1 MSGFTGNADLMVD
14 HLFRHESGR
23 MVSALTRIFG
33 LSHIEIAED
42 IVQDTFLKAL
52 KDWRFNNIPPNP
64 QAWLYKA
71 AKNKTIDYL
80 RHQKHVHDFETES
93 GSLIKS
99 EWTMFAEI
107 NNVFSDKEINDN
119 QLRMIFAS
127 CNPLLPMESR
137 IAFTLK
143 TLCGF
148 NAREIAKA
156 LLTTEVNIN
165 KRLTRA
171 KQKLR
176 DNHLKFDIPQGEELE
191 ARIESV
197 YRVLYLLFNEGY
209 SAAEAESFI
218 RKDVCAEAIRLT
230 EILSENAIGNK
241 PKTFAL
247 LALMCFQAA
256 RLDARIDDKG
266 YIILLKKQNRSL
278 WNKTLIARGLEYL
291 SKSAQGD
298 ELSEYHIEAAI
309 ASYHSSSASFGE
321 TNWAEILNL
330 YDILIKIKPSPVTI
344 LNRSIVIAELKS
356 IKEALNEIK
365 DIKELDQYYLFHA
378 TLGEFYTRLN
388 RISDA
393 KEQYKKALKLI
404 SSPAEKNLIK
414 QKLLKI

>member
-1 MSGFTGNADLMVD
+1 LSGFTGNSDLIVD

-52 KDWRFNNIPPNP
+52 HDWRFNNIPPNP

-80 RHQKHVHDFETES
+80 RHRKHVHDFETES

-127 CNPLLPMESR
+127 CHPELPLESR

-171 KQKLR
+171 KLKLR
-176 DNHLKFDIPQGEELE
+176 DKSLKFEVPNGAELD
-191 ARIESV
+191 ARIDSV
-197 YRVLYLLFNEGY
+197 YKVLYLLFNEGY
-209 SAAEAESFI
+209 LAAEAESFI
-218 RKDVCAEAIRLT
+218 RKDVCAEAIRLA

-256 RLDARIDDKG
+256 RLDARVDDKG
-266 YIILLKKQNRSL
+266 YIILLKKQDRSL
-278 WNKTLIARGLEYL
+278 WNKALIARGLEYL
-291 SKSAQGD
+291 SRSAYGD

-309 ASYHSSSASFGE
+309 ASYHSSSDSFEE
-321 TNWAEILNL
+321 TNWPEILNL
-330 YDILIKIKPSPVTI
+330 YDILLKIKPSPVTI
-344 LNRSIVIAELKS
+344 LNRSIVIAELKGVNEA
-356 IKEALNEIK
+356 IKEIK
-365 DIKELDQYYLFHA
+365 DIKELEQYYLFHA
-378 TLGEFYTRLN
+378 TLGEFYAILN
-388 RISDA
+388 RKSEA
-393 KEQYKKALKLI
+393 AHHLEKALKLI
-404 SSPAEKNLIK
+404 SSPAEKKLIK